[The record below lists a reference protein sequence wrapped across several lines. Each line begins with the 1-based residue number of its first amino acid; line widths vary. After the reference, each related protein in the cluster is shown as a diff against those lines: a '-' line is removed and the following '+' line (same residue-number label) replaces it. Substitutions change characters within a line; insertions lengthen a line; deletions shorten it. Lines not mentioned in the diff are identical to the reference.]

1 MELMKK
7 RGKYPKR
14 YRYTEEETDRIIE
27 ILSIIEGYRK
37 ASEIDDIID
46 CINNELL
53 FGAGEINYVTRCK
66 RRVCPL
72 CRENKKFKEYLK
84 IKKKVNEQNEIRYIL
99 MTFNGREISDLS
111 KLSKEVGEN
120 NDIVAKIIRKRSIQ
134 AIMLGYIKIVE
145 ISYNKYTGKLLPHIH
160 LLLGVREDFKKYWIR
175 KKEIEKLEK
184 TWKKW
189 KGEEIKNAIDVKIV
203 KDTENDID
211 TVLKYITIVGKK
223 RIMKLD
229 DMEIR
234 AFFEMINDRKRLFT
248 TSGIFK

>member
-1 MELMKK
+1 MEK
-7 RGKYPKR
+7 RGNYPKR

-84 IKKKVNEQNEIRYIL
+84 IKKKVNEQKGIRYIL
-99 MTFNGREISDLS
+99 MTFNGREINDLS

-134 AIMLGYIKIVE
+134 AIMLGYVKIVE
-145 ISYNKYTGKLLPHIH
+145 ISYNKYSKRLLPHIH
-160 LLLGVREDFKKYWIR
+160 LLLGVREDFKKHWNR

-189 KGEEIKNAIDVKIV
+189 KKETITNASDVKIV
-203 KDTENDID
+203 KDTDEDIEK
-211 TVLKYITIVGKK
+211 VLRYITVARKK
-223 RIMKLD
+223 RIMKLE

>member
-1 MELMKK
+1 MKK

-120 NDIVAKIIRKRSIQ
+120 NDIVAKIVRKKSIQ

-189 KGEEIKNAIDVKIV
+189 KGEEIKNTIDVKIV

>member
-1 MELMKK
+1 MSE
-7 RGKYPKR
+7 RGNYPKK

-27 ILSIIEGYRK
+27 ILEIIEEYRK
-37 ASEIDDIID
+37 TNEVDEIID

-53 FGAGEINYVTRCK
+53 YSAGEINFVTRCK
-66 RRVCPL
+66 RQTCPL
-72 CRENKKFKEYLK
+72 CRENKKFKSYLK
-84 IKKKVNEQNEIRYIL
+84 LKEKINEQKGIRYIL

-111 KLSKEVGEN
+111 KLRDEVTEN
-120 NDIVAKIIRKRSIQ
+120 NDIVAKIVRKRSIQ

-160 LLLGVREDFKKYWIR
+160 LLLGVREDFKKHWIR
-175 KKEIEKLEK
+175 KKETGKLEK

-189 KGEEIKNAIDVKIV
+189 KKEEIKNAVDVKIV
-203 KDTENDID
+203 KDTDEDIEKILRY
-211 TVLKYITIVGKK
+211 VTIVGKK
-223 RIMKLD
+223 WIMKLD

-248 TSGIFK
+248 ASGIFK

>member
-1 MELMKK
+1 MSE
-7 RGKYPKR
+7 RGNYPKR
-14 YRYTEEETDRIIE
+14 YRYTEEETNRIIE
-27 ILSIIEGYRK
+27 ILEIIEGYRK

-84 IKKKVNEQNEIRYIL
+84 IKKKVNEQKGIRYIL
-99 MTFNGREISDLS
+99 ITFNGREIDDLS

-160 LLLGVREDFKKYWIR
+160 LLLGVREDFKKHWIR

-189 KGEEIKNAIDVKIV
+189 KKEEIKNAIDVKIV

>member
-1 MELMKK
+1 MKK

-84 IKKKVNEQNEIRYIL
+84 IKKKVNEQNGIRYIL

-120 NDIVAKIIRKRSIQ
+120 NEIVAKIIRKRSIQ

-145 ISYNKYTGKLLPHIH
+145 ISYNQYTGKLLPHIH
-160 LLLGVREDFKKYWIR
+160 LLLGVRKDFKKYWIR

>member
-1 MELMKK
+1 MSE
-7 RGKYPKR
+7 RGNYPKK

-27 ILSIIEGYRK
+27 ILEIIEEYRK
-37 ASEIDDIID
+37 TNEVDEIID

-53 FGAGEINYVTRCK
+53 YSAGEINFVTRCK
-66 RRVCPL
+66 RQTCPL
-72 CRENKKFKEYLK
+72 CRENKKFNSFLK
-84 IKKKVNEQNEIRYIL
+84 LKKKINEQNGIRYIL
-99 MTFNGREISDLS
+99 ITFNGRKISDLS
-111 KLSKEVGEN
+111 KLRDEVTEN
-120 NDIVAKIIRKRSIQ
+120 NDIVAKIVRKRSIQ

-160 LLLGVREDFKKYWIR
+160 LLLGVREDFKKHWIR
-175 KKEIEKLEK
+175 KKEIGKLEK

-248 TSGIFK
+248 ASGIFK

>member
-1 MELMKK
+1 MSE
-7 RGKYPKR
+7 RGNYPKK

-27 ILSIIEGYRK
+27 ILEIIEEYRK
-37 ASEIDDIID
+37 TNEVDEIID

-53 FGAGEINYVTRCK
+53 YSAGEINFVTRCK
-66 RRVCPL
+66 RQTCPL

-84 IKKKVNEQNEIRYIL
+84 IKKKVNEQKGIRYIL

-120 NDIVAKIIRKRSIQ
+120 NDIVAKIVRKKSIQ

-160 LLLGVREDFKKYWIR
+160 LLLGVREDFKKHWIR
-175 KKEIEKLEK
+175 KKEIGKLEK

-248 TSGIFK
+248 ASGIFK

>member
-1 MELMKK
+1 MEK
-7 RGKYPKR
+7 RGNYPKR
-14 YRYTEEETDRIIE
+14 YRYTEEDTDRIIE
-27 ILSIIEGYRK
+27 ILEIMEEYRKTNEVDEIIE
-37 ASEIDDIID
+37 

-53 FGAGEINYVTRCK
+53 YSAGEINYVTRCK
-66 RRVCPL
+66 RQTCPL
-72 CRENKKFKEYLK
+72 CRENKKFKSFLK
-84 IKKKVNEQNEIRYIL
+84 LKEKINEQKGIRYIL

-111 KLSKEVGEN
+111 KLRDEVTEN

-134 AIMLGYIKIVE
+134 TIMLGYIKIVE

-160 LLLGVREDFKKYWIR
+160 LLLGVREDFKKHWIR

-189 KGEEIKNAIDVKIV
+189 KKEAITNAIDVKIV
-203 KDTENDID
+203 KDTDEDIEK
-211 TVLKYITIVGKK
+211 VLRYITVARKK

>member
-1 MELMKK
+1 MEK
-7 RGKYPKR
+7 RGNYPKR

-84 IKKKVNEQNEIRYIL
+84 IKKKVNEQKGIRYIL
-99 MTFNGREISDLS
+99 ITFNGREISDLS

-234 AFFEMINDRKRLFT
+234 AFFEIINDRKRLFT
-248 TSGIFK
+248 ASWIFK

>member
-1 MELMKK
+1 MEKS
-7 RGKYPKR
+7 GNYPKR

-84 IKKKVNEQNEIRYIL
+84 IKKKVNEQKGIRYIL

-145 ISYNKYTGKLLPHIH
+145 LS
-160 LLLGVREDFKKYWIR
+160 
-175 KKEIEKLEK
+175 
-184 TWKKW
+184 
-189 KGEEIKNAIDVKIV
+189 
-203 KDTENDID
+203 
-211 TVLKYITIVGKK
+211 
-223 RIMKLD
+223 
-229 DMEIR
+229 
-234 AFFEMINDRKRLFT
+234 
-248 TSGIFK
+248 

>member
-1 MELMKK
+1 MEK
-7 RGKYPKR
+7 RENYPKR
-14 YRYTEEETDRIIE
+14 YRYTEKETDRIIE
-27 ILSIIEGYRK
+27 ILEIIEEYRK
-37 ASEIDDIID
+37 TNEVNEIID

-53 FGAGEINYVTRCK
+53 FGAGKINYVTRCK
-66 RRVCPL
+66 RQTCPL
-72 CRENKKFKEYLK
+72 CRENRKYKTYLK
-84 IKKKVNEQNEIRYIL
+84 LKEKINEQNRIRYIL
-99 MTFNGREISDLS
+99 MTFNGKEISDLS

-134 AIMLGYIKIVE
+134 AIMLGYVKIVE
-145 ISYNKYTGKLLPHIH
+145 ISYNKYSKRLLPHIH

-189 KGEEIKNAIDVKIV
+189 KKETITNAIDVKIV
-203 KDTENDID
+203 KDTDEDIEK
-211 TVLKYITIVGKK
+211 VLRYITVARKK

>member
-1 MELMKK
+1 MSE
-7 RGKYPKR
+7 RGNYPKK

-27 ILSIIEGYRK
+27 ILEIIEEYRK
-37 ASEIDDIID
+37 ASEIDETLD

-66 RRVCPL
+66 RQTCPL
-72 CRENKKFKEYLK
+72 CRENRKYKTYLK
-84 IKKKVNEQNEIRYIL
+84 LKEKINEQNGIRYIL

-111 KLSKEVGEN
+111 KLRDEVTEN

-134 AIMLGYIKIVE
+134 AIMLGYVKIVE
-145 ISYNKYTGKLLPHIH
+145 ISYNKYSKRLLPHIH
-160 LLLGVREDFKKYWIR
+160 LLLGVREDFKKHWIR
-175 KKEIEKLEK
+175 KKEIGKLEK

-189 KGEEIKNAIDVKIV
+189 KKEEIKNAIDVKIV
-203 KDTENDID
+203 KDTDEDIEKI
-211 TVLKYITIVGKK
+211 LRYITIVGKK

>member
-1 MELMKK
+1 MEKS
-7 RGKYPKR
+7 GNYPKR
-14 YRYTEEETDRIIE
+14 YRYTEKETDRIIE
-27 ILSIIEGYRK
+27 ILEIIEEYRK
-37 ASEIDDIID
+37 TNEVDEIID

-53 FGAGEINYVTRCK
+53 YSAGEINFVTRCK
-66 RRVCPL
+66 RQTCPL
-72 CRENKKFKEYLK
+72 CRENKKFKSFLK
-84 IKKKVNEQNEIRYIL
+84 LKKKINEQNGIRYIL
-99 MTFNGREISDLS
+99 ITFNGREISDLS

-120 NDIVAKIIRKRSIQ
+120 NEIVAKIIRKRSIQ

-160 LLLGVREDFKKYWIR
+160 LLLGVREDFKKHWIR

-248 TSGIFK
+248 ASGIFK

>member
-1 MELMKK
+1 MKK

-53 FGAGEINYVTRCK
+53 YGAGEINYVTRCK

-84 IKKKVNEQNEIRYIL
+84 IKKKVNEQNGIRYIL

-120 NDIVAKIIRKRSIQ
+120 NGIVAKIIRKRSIQ

>member
-1 MELMKK
+1 MSE
-7 RGKYPKR
+7 RGNYPKR
-14 YRYTEEETDRIIE
+14 YRYTEQDTDRIIE
-27 ILSIIEGYRK
+27 ILEIIEEYRK
-37 ASEIDDIID
+37 ESEIDETLE

-53 FGAGEINYVTRCK
+53 YGTGEISYVTRCK
-66 RRVCPL
+66 RQTCPL
-72 CRENKKFKEYLK
+72 CRENKKFKSYLK
-84 IKKKVNEQNEIRYIL
+84 LKEKINEQKGIRYIL

-111 KLSKEVGEN
+111 KLRDEVTEN
-120 NDIVAKIIRKRSIQ
+120 NDIVAKIVRKRSIQ
-134 AIMLGYIKIVE
+134 AIILGYVKIVE

-160 LLLGVREDFKKYWIR
+160 LLLGVRENFKKNWIR

-189 KGEEIKNAIDVKIV
+189 KKEEIKNAVDVKIV
-203 KDTENDID
+203 KDTDEDIEK
-211 TVLKYITIVGKK
+211 VLRYITVARKK

>member
-1 MELMKK
+1 MKK

-189 KGEEIKNAIDVKIV
+189 KGEEIKNAIDVKIE

>member
-1 MELMKK
+1 MKK

-189 KGEEIKNAIDVKIV
+189 KGEEIKNTIDVKIV

>member
-1 MELMKK
+1 MKK

-234 AFFEMINDRKRLFT
+234 AFFEMINNRKRLFT

>member
-1 MELMKK
+1 MKLMEK
-7 RGKYPKR
+7 RGNYPKR

-84 IKKKVNEQNEIRYIL
+84 IKKKVNEQKGIRYIL

-111 KLSKEVGEN
+111 KLSTEVGEN

-160 LLLGVREDFKKYWIR
+160 LLLGVREDFKKHWVR

-189 KGEEIKNAIDVKIV
+189 KKEEIKNAIDVKIV

>member
-1 MELMKK
+1 MKK

-53 FGAGEINYVTRCK
+53 YGAGEINYVTRCK

-84 IKKKVNEQNEIRYIL
+84 IKKKVNEQNGIRYIL

-111 KLSKEVGEN
+111 KLNKEVGEN

>member
-1 MELMKK
+1 MEK
-7 RGKYPKR
+7 RGNYPKR

-27 ILSIIEGYRK
+27 ILEIIEEYRK
-37 ASEIDDIID
+37 TNEVDEIID

-84 IKKKVNEQNEIRYIL
+84 IKKKVNEQNGIRYIL

-120 NDIVAKIIRKRSIQ
+120 NEIVAKIIRKRSIQ

-145 ISYNKYTGKLLPHIH
+145 ISYNQYTGKLLPHIH
-160 LLLGVREDFKKYWIR
+160 LLLGVREDFKKHWIR

-229 DMEIR
+229 DMEIQ

>member
-1 MELMKK
+1 MEK
-7 RGKYPKR
+7 RGNYPKR

-27 ILSIIEGYRK
+27 ILSIIEEYRK
-37 ASEIDDIID
+37 ASEIDETLE
-46 CINNELL
+46 CINSELL
-53 FGAGEINYVTRCK
+53 YGSGEINYVTRCK
-66 RRVCPL
+66 RQTCPL
-72 CRENKKFKEYLK
+72 CRENRKYKTYLK
-84 IKKKVNEQNEIRYIL
+84 LKEKIKEQNEIRYIL

-120 NDIVAKIIRKRSIQ
+120 NNIIAKIVRKRSIQ
-134 AIMLGYIKIVE
+134 AIMLGYVKIVE

-160 LLLGVREDFKKYWIR
+160 LLLGVKEDFKKYWIR

-189 KGEEIKNAIDVKIV
+189 KKEEIKNAIDVKIV

-211 TVLKYITIVGKK
+211 AVLRYITIVGKK

>member
-1 MELMKK
+1 MKK
-7 RGKYPKR
+7 REKYPKR

-53 FGAGEINYVTRCK
+53 YGAGEINYVTRCK

-84 IKKKVNEQNEIRYIL
+84 IKKKVNEQNGIRYIL
-99 MTFNGREISDLS
+99 MTFNGREIIDLS

-160 LLLGVREDFKKYWIR
+160 LLLGVKEDFKKYWIR

-211 TVLKYITIVGKK
+211 AVLRYITIVGKK

-234 AFFEMINDRKRLFT
+234 AFFEIMNDRKRLFT

>member
-1 MELMKK
+1 MEK
-7 RGKYPKR
+7 RGNYPKR

-72 CRENKKFKEYLK
+72 CRENKKFKSFLK
-84 IKKKVNEQNEIRYIL
+84 LKKKINEQKGIRYIL

-160 LLLGVREDFKKYWIR
+160 LLLGVREDFKKHWIR

-189 KGEEIKNAIDVKIV
+189 KKEEIKNAIDVKIV

>member
-1 MELMKK
+1 MSE
-7 RGKYPKR
+7 RGNYPKR

-27 ILSIIEGYRK
+27 ILEIIEEYRK
-37 ASEIDDIID
+37 TNEVDEIIE

-53 FGAGEINYVTRCK
+53 YSAGEINYVTRCK
-66 RRVCPL
+66 RQTCPL
-72 CRENKKFKEYLK
+72 CRENKKFKSFLK
-84 IKKKVNEQNEIRYIL
+84 LKEKINEQKGIRYIL
-99 MTFNGREISDLS
+99 ITFNGREISDLS
-111 KLSKEVGEN
+111 KLRDEVTEN

-211 TVLKYITIVGKK
+211 AVLRYITIVGKK